1 MERWQR
7 AHPDWPADLPVALS
21 APGPKGQVIHDA
33 NRAAA
38 QGGVRRGALVTACT
52 ALCPGLRIDEARPAE
67 DAAALARLVH
77 WARRWGPLSAPDGAA
92 GMVIDTTGV
101 AHLFG
106 GEAAMLAD
114 IQGRFASAGL
124 TARVAVAP
132 GWGAAWALAR
142 FGPERAICHDL
153 ADLDPLPVEALRLSA
168 ETCLLLG
175 RLGLKTVA
183 ALAAIPRLSLMR
195 RFNRAP
201 REDNPLI
208 RLDQLRGALAE
219 PVGAPEPPPLFQ
231 AVARLAEPVMDPR
244 DWLPGLTAEVC
255 AAMAARDQ
263 GCRRLRLSVFR
274 VDGERRDV
282 VARCAA
288 PSREAAHLLRLWGD
302 RLDRLDPGYGFDLIT
317 LTALATEP
325 LEPAQPRLDAEGQD
339 HALELARLV
348 DRLTARFGPGPISCP
363 VPRESH
369 IPERAEGPGGVLEV
383 GGGAGEGKGRK
394 AGSVA
399 LAPRGGDGAPRL
411 VAQNGRVGEAQAVTG
426 GGVEKAP
433 SDTAQ
438 ETRGRA
444 KREEGCEV
452 LRDLPSPTIMRGG
465 QAEAG
470 LGQGPTA
477 LGGIGAA
484 LRVVPSGAPPVSSDT
499 TRETAGQ
506 AKGEEGCEP
515 IRDGASQAMVRG
527 GQAEVR
533 IERGSAAPEG
543 VGVAQPVVPG
553 GAQKVSSGNL
563 SDAEKDSREEA
574 SEGLAGGALGEA
586 RLAQGST
593 AQGVNA
599 GAVQPSPAQAQ
610 QVSSD
615 AARQAEGRG
624 KGKEGCEAI
633 RSFPFQVMARGGNAE
648 VRLAQ
653 GPTAQGVTVGVVR
666 PFPGKAQHVS
676 SGVARQAESRAKGEE
691 GWGAIRSFPFQVI
704 GRDGQ
709 AEVRLVQGPAAQ
721 GVTVGVVQPFPGK
734 AQKVSSDT
742 APEAESPAKG
752 EEASEAFRD
761 GSSPMI
767 VGSGNTDVR
776 VVHASDA
783 RSERFS
789 GSSPAR
795 PSVLRSVPRPKVEPD
810 AAPSPA
816 CKNTTCQTGPRQAS
830 SPDAVSHAPR
840 VDPCPASRAE
850 GNPSPGPRLSAGRSP
865 DPAADPASP
874 LRSVTRAPAP
884 PRPAQPP
891 ARPAPTLAAVAPP
904 LIPAAASPPLPAAPP
919 LSPRPIRLFDPPE
932 EIRVLYAVPDGPP
945 AQFVWRRQTLRAAR
959 FAGPER
965 IAPEWWRDRPGV
977 RLRDYFRIEDE
988 HGRRLWIFRE
998 GMPGDGRGG
1007 APRWFLHGVFA

>member
-38 QGGVRRGALVTACT
+38 RGGVRRGALVTAST

-124 TARVAVAP
+124 TARVAVGP
-132 GWGAAWALAR
+132 CWGAAWALAR
-142 FGPERAICHDL
+142 FGPERAICHNL

-195 RFNRAP
+195 RFNRVP

-208 RLDQLRGALAE
+208 RMDQLRGALAE

-325 LEPAQPRLDAEGQD
+325 LEPAQPRLDAEGPD

-363 VPRESH
+363 VARESH

-399 LAPRGGDGAPRL
+399 LALRGGDGAPRL

-426 GGVEKAP
+426 GGVEKVP

-444 KREEGCEV
+444 KREEGCEM
-452 LRDLPSPTIMRGG
+452 LRDGPSPTIVRGG

-470 LGQGPTA
+470 LRQGPTA
-477 LGGIGAA
+477 RGGIGAA
-484 LRVVPSGAPPVSSDT
+484 LRVVPSGAQPVSSDT
-499 TRETAGQ
+499 TREAAGQ
-506 AKGEEGCEP
+506 AKREEGCEP
-515 IRDGASQAMVRG
+515 IRDGASQAMVLG

-533 IERGSAAPEG
+533 IVRWLAAQE
-543 VGVAQPVVPG
+543 VTFRAAQPVPG
-553 GAQKVSSGNL
+553 KAQIVSS
-563 SDAEKDSREEA
+563 DAVRQAESQAKGEEGCEA
-574 SEGLAGGALGEA
+574 VRSFPFLVMARGGQAEA
-586 RLAQGST
+586 RLALGL
-593 AQGVNA
+593 AVQGVTV
-599 GAVQPSPAQAQ
+599 GAVQPFTSKA
-610 QVSSD
+610 QVSFD
-615 AARQAEGRG
+615 AARQAE
-624 KGKEGCEAI
+624 
-633 RSFPFQVMARGGNAE
+633 SQ
-648 VRLAQ
+648 
-653 GPTAQGVTVGVVR
+653 
-666 PFPGKAQHVS
+666 
-676 SGVARQAESRAKGEE
+676 AKGEE
-691 GWGAIRSFPFQVI
+691 GCKAVRNSSFQVI
-704 GRDGQ
+704 AHDGQ
-709 AEVRLVQGPAAQ
+709 AEVRLLQGPAAQ
-721 GVTVGVVQPFPGK
+721 GGTVGVVQPFPGK

-752 EEASEAFRD
+752 EEANKAFRD

-767 VGSGNTDVR
+767 VASGNTDVR

-783 RSERFS
+783 RSERFLV
-789 GSSPAR
+789 SSLAR
-795 PSVLRSVPRPKVEPD
+795 PSGLRSVPRPKVEPD
-810 AAPSPA
+810 AVPSPA
-816 CKNTTCQTGPRQAS
+816 CKNTPCQTGPRQAS
-830 SPDAVSHAPR
+830 SPDAVSHAPQS
-840 VDPCPASRAE
+840 DPCPASRSE
-850 GNPSPGPRLSAGRSP
+850 GDPSPEPGLPAGSSP
-865 DPAADPASP
+865 DPSADPASP
-874 LRSVTRAPAP
+874 LRSVTRAAPAP
-884 PRPAQPP
+884 ARPAPAP
-891 ARPAPTLAAVAPP
+891 ARPAPTLAAVAPTVT
-904 LIPAAASPPLPAAPP
+904 PAAASPSLLAAPL

-945 AQFVWRRQTLRAAR
+945 AQFVWRRQTLHAAR

-998 GMPGDGRGG
+998 GIAGDGRGG

>member
-1 MERWQR
+1 MTGRRIVSIFLPSLAMERWQR

-38 QGGVRRGALVTACT
+38 QGGVRRGALVTAST

-325 LEPAQPRLDAEGQD
+325 LEPAQPRLDAEGPD
-339 HALELARLV
+339 YALELARLV

-363 VPRESH
+363 VARESH

-383 GGGAGEGKGRK
+383 GG
-394 AGSVA
+394 
-399 LAPRGGDGAPRL
+399 
-411 VAQNGRVGEAQAVTG
+411 
-426 GGVEKAP
+426 
-433 SDTAQ
+433 
-438 ETRGRA
+438 
-444 KREEGCEV
+444 
-452 LRDLPSPTIMRGG
+452 
-465 QAEAG
+465 
-470 LGQGPTA
+470 
-477 LGGIGAA
+477 
-484 LRVVPSGAPPVSSDT
+484 
-499 TRETAGQ
+499 
-506 AKGEEGCEP
+506 
-515 IRDGASQAMVRG
+515 
-527 GQAEVR
+527 
-533 IERGSAAPEG
+533 
-543 VGVAQPVVPG
+543 
-553 GAQKVSSGNL
+553 
-563 SDAEKDSREEA
+563 
-574 SEGLAGGALGEA
+574 
-586 RLAQGST
+586 
-593 AQGVNA
+593 
-599 GAVQPSPAQAQ
+599 
-610 QVSSD
+610 
-615 AARQAEGRG
+615 
-624 KGKEGCEAI
+624 
-633 RSFPFQVMARGGNAE
+633 
-648 VRLAQ
+648 
-653 GPTAQGVTVGVVR
+653 
-666 PFPGKAQHVS
+666 
-676 SGVARQAESRAKGEE
+676 
-691 GWGAIRSFPFQVI
+691 
-704 GRDGQ
+704 
-709 AEVRLVQGPAAQ
+709 
-721 GVTVGVVQPFPGK
+721 
-734 AQKVSSDT
+734 
-742 APEAESPAKG
+742 
-752 EEASEAFRD
+752 
-761 GSSPMI
+761 
-767 VGSGNTDVR
+767 
-776 VVHASDA
+776 
-783 RSERFS
+783 
-789 GSSPAR
+789 
-795 PSVLRSVPRPKVEPD
+795 
-810 AAPSPA
+810 
-816 CKNTTCQTGPRQAS
+816 
-830 SPDAVSHAPR
+830 
-840 VDPCPASRAE
+840 
-850 GNPSPGPRLSAGRSP
+850 
-865 DPAADPASP
+865 
-874 LRSVTRAPAP
+874 
-884 PRPAQPP
+884 
-891 ARPAPTLAAVAPP
+891 
-904 LIPAAASPPLPAAPP
+904 
-919 LSPRPIRLFDPPE
+919 
-932 EIRVLYAVPDGPP
+932 
-945 AQFVWRRQTLRAAR
+945 
-959 FAGPER
+959 
-965 IAPEWWRDRPGV
+965 
-977 RLRDYFRIEDE
+977 
-988 HGRRLWIFRE
+988 
-998 GMPGDGRGG
+998 
-1007 APRWFLHGVFA
+1007 